1 MSIRL
6 NENFDNSTPFLR
18 GYKQIKIP
26 ILDDAG
32 NPAWPEMF
40 PLEKIHELETIVGP
54 RHFSAQMMLEYVPE
68 EQVYLDPGAINFYGD
83 NFDNHFA
90 RIGNHEISGVSFYWD
105 PSSGRSASDGSVC
118 ALVYRDDK
126 NSVVFVHDLLYITVA
141 DDDLY
146 PLANQCESVLDFMQK
161 HNLIKIGI
169 EINGIGNALPEII
182 RNVATKKQM
191 SINIV
196 QIANHTKKETRI
208 LNAIE
213 PILTTGRLYMHEK
226 IKQTMLL
233 SEMLAWTPIGS
244 NEHDDGLDAVAGA
257 LSMTPYP
264 VRAINQR
271 NQIIHANTYFKI

>member
-26 ILDDAG
+26 IIDSAG
-32 NPAWPEMF
+32 NSAWPEMF

-54 RHFSAQMMLEYVPE
+54 RHFSAQMMLEYVPTE
-68 EQVYLDPGAINFYGD
+68 RIHLDPGAINFYS
-83 NFDNHFA
+83 NEFNSHFA
-90 RIGNHEISGVSFYWD
+90 KIGDHEISGVSFYWD
-105 PSSGRSASDGSVC
+105 PSSGRVKSDGSVC

-126 NSVVFVHDLLYITVA
+126 NKTVFVHDMLYTTVS
-141 DDDLY
+141 DEDLY
-146 PLANQCESVLDFMQK
+146 PLANQCETVLRFMQE
-161 HNLIKIGI
+161 HNLNRIGI

-182 RNVATKKQM
+182 RNIAVQQHIP
-191 SINIV
+191 INII
-196 QIANHTKKETRI
+196 QISNHTKKETRI

-213 PILTTGRLYMHEK
+213 PILTTGRLYMHER

-233 SEMLAWTPIGS
+233 SEMLAWTPMGS

-257 LSMTPYP
+257 LAMNATP
-264 VRAINQR
+264 VKSANFR
-271 NQIIHANTYFKI
+271 NQIIHANTEFKL